1 MKLDSEF
8 GKKLLIVGAVVIF
21 LFFALSLISEKDNT
35 VIFVDGDVVD
45 EGIPSLGSIGA
56 LSDAYEYDPGETMKV
71 SMLVTNDR
79 DDDYDFMVKM
89 WEEKVFGSQEILA
102 YESLPVTIKKG
113 QSHTFT
119 TEYQVPLKPG
129 ECFYSI
135 VSYYAPVG
143 HSNFATYDDGD
154 FFMIKVLD
162 TTPVAEDDGTPTAT
176 DTPEPTPTPTTT
188 PLVTDVPPPV
198 AGDTGIEDE
207 EDRPLI
213 DLEDEPTQIG
223 IALIIMASIPI
234 IGFFIIRYR
243 KR

>member
-1 MKLDSEF
+1 MKFDSELM
-8 GKKLLIVGAVVIF
+8 KKILIGGAVIVFI
-21 LFFALSLISEKDNT
+21 LFALSLLGDKDNT
-35 VIFVDGDVVD
+35 VVFVDGDAIS
-45 EGIPSLGSIGA
+45 EGIPSLGSVGA
-56 LSDAYEYDPGETMKV
+56 LSDAYEYDPGEVMEV
-71 SMLVTNDR
+71 SMVVTNDR

-89 WEEKVFGSQEILA
+89 WEEKTFGSQEVLA

-119 TEYQVPLKPG
+119 TEYQVPLEPG
-129 ECFYSI
+129 GCFYSI
-135 VSYYAPVG
+135 VSYFAPVG

-154 FFMIKVLD
+154 FFLINVLD

-176 DTPEPTPTPTTT
+176 DTPEPTETGTPATTGT
-188 PLVTDVPPPV
+188 PLITDVPPSV
-198 AGDTGIEDE
+198 IEDE
-207 EDRPLI
+207 DDRPLI
-213 DLEDEPTQIG
+213 DLEDETTQIG

>member
-1 MKLDSEF
+1 MKFDSELM
-8 GKKLLIVGAVVIF
+8 KKILIGGAVVVF
-21 LFFALSLISEKDNT
+21 VLFALSLLGDKDNT
-35 VIFVDGDVVD
+35 VVFVDGDAIS
-45 EGIPSLGSIGA
+45 EGIPSLGAVGA
-56 LSDAYEYDPGETMKV
+56 LSDAYEYDPGETMEV
-71 SMLVTNDR
+71 SMVVTNNR

-89 WEEKVFGSQEILA
+89 WEEKTFGSQEILA
-102 YESLPVTIKKG
+102 YESLPVTVKKG
-113 QSHTFT
+113 QSYTFT
-119 TEYQVPLKPG
+119 TEYQVPLEPG

-135 VSYYAPVG
+135 VSYFAPVG

-176 DTPEPTPTPTTT
+176 DTPEPTETGT

-198 AGDTGIEDE
+198 TGDAGVEDE

-213 DLEDEPTQIG
+213 DLDDEATQIG
-223 IALIIMASIPI
+223 IALIIMALIPI
-234 IGFFIIRYR
+234 TGFFVIRYR